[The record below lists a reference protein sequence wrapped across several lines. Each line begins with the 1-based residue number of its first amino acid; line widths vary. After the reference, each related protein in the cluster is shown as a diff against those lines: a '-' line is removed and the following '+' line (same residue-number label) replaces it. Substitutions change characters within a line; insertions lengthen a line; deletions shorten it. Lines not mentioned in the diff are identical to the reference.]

1 MKIIGAILTVIV
13 LGFVG
18 FVCTVIMSL
27 SGNEEFYVPFI
38 PTVTAG
44 LIIIIILA
52 IYGKLKTKIPKLSS
66 VVFITVSILSV
77 TAYEGYQAYLE
88 SLEVVSAQDTDLS
101 TYQPFTEETKL
112 ISLEEPS
119 TFTIEE
125 NLPKLDGA
133 TALYPVYAAFAQ
145 AVYPEK
151 EYPLENS
158 EVISNQTSDAFN
170 RLIDGE
176 ADIVFMAH
184 PSENQMKMAEKN
196 GVELTLTPIGRE
208 AFVFFV
214 HKKNPIEKLSIRQ
227 IQAIFSGE
235 ITNWKEVGGNDQK
248 IRAFQRP
255 EGSGSQSA
263 LLSVMNGKPLMESPS
278 EDIVT
283 GMGGI
288 IRETTDYRNK
298 TNAIGFSFRHFSQEM
313 VQNGKIKYIAVEGI
327 SPTKENIQ
335 NSTYPIID
343 KFYAI
348 HADSKN
354 PHIEAFI
361 DWMQSEQ
368 GQKIINE
375 TGYVPMY

>member
-1 MKIIGAILTVIV
+1 MKIVGAILTVIV
-13 LGFVG
+13 LGFIG

-44 LIIIIILA
+44 LIVIAVLA
-52 IYGKLKTKIPKLSS
+52 IYGKLKTKILKLGS
-66 VVFITVSILSV
+66 VTFITLSIVSL
-77 TAYEGYQAYLE
+77 TAYEGYQVYLE
-88 SLEVVSAQDTDLS
+88 SLEVVSAQDIDLS

-112 ISLEEPS
+112 VSLQEPS
-119 TFTIEE
+119 TYTIVE
-125 NLPKLDGA
+125 NLPMLDGA

-145 AVYPEK
+145 TVYPEK
-151 EYPLENS
+151 EYPLEDS
-158 EVISNQTSDAFN
+158 EVVSNQTSNAFN
-170 RLIDGE
+170 RLINGD

-184 PSENQMKMAEKN
+184 PSENQMKIAEKN
-196 GVELTLTPIGRE
+196 GTELALTPIGRE

-214 HKKNPIEKLSIRQ
+214 HKKNPIEELSIRQ

-288 IRETTDYRNK
+288 IRETTNYRNR

-335 NSTYPIID
+335 NNTYPIID

-348 HADSKN
+348 HADKGN
-354 PHIEAFI
+354 PHVKDFI

-375 TGYVPMY
+375 TGYVPLK